1 VDHSNIALLHRVEP
15 VHLFGVDDRYIIIRE
30 TPSMKLSRVAPL
42 AVIAVALVLSG
53 CANTVR
59 GVGKDVKGTARAVE
73 QTVKN

>member
-1 VDHSNIALLHRVEP
+1 
-15 VHLFGVDDRYIIIRE
+15 
-30 TPSMKLSRVAPL
+30 MKLSRVAPL

>member
-1 VDHSNIALLHRVEP
+1 MEP
-15 VHLFGVDDRYIIIRE
+15 VHPFGVDDCCITIRE
-30 TPSMKLSRVAPL
+30 TLSMKLSRVAPL

-73 QTVKN
+73 DTVKN